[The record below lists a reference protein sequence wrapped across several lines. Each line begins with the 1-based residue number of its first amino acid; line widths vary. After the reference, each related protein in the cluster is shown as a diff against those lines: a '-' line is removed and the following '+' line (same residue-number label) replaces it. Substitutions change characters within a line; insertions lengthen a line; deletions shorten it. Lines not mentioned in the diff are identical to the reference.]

1 MVGSEAPGLMQ
12 EAILT
17 LCGQLKDD
25 AVALV
30 DAIAPPDFV
39 LNSPIGHSDGQV
51 LVNNTVHLINIFKN
65 RNCLFDTSTNQHFLQ
80 K

>member
-1 MVGSEAPGLMQ
+1 MVGSAAPDLIQ

-25 AVALV
+25 AVSLV

-39 LNSPIGHSDGQV
+39 LNSPIGLSDGQV
-51 LVNNTVHLINIFKN
+51 SYYALNDKKMKYMCLKLPPIIIFYGCLVT
-65 RNCLFDTSTNQHFLQ
+65 Q
-80 K
+80 

>member
-1 MVGSEAPGLMQ
+1 MVGSAAPDLIQ

-25 AVALV
+25 AVSLV

-39 LNSPIGHSDGQV
+39 LNSPIGLSDGQV
-51 LVNNTVHLINIFKN
+51 SYYALNDKKKWNICVWN
-65 RNCLFDTSTNQHFLQ
+65 YLQ
-80 K
+80 L